1 MIRILRSA
9 VLLALPLVCIRA
21 DTDRG
26 VQLYNEGKYSEAST
40 ELQKAVDANGE
51 DARAHRYLG
60 LALLEQGNLDRSAT
74 VLARANEL
82 EASGDAKIAL
92 ARLHIAKKEYDQA
105 QQLLE
110 GASGE
115 DLEYARGLLRF
126 HQGKYQEA
134 VDDLEAQ
141 LKNKPD
147 TAYAH
152 YYAGMAYNKLGKT
165 DRMLNHFDLFVQ
177 KRPHAPEAKK
187 VRAVLRTG
195 Q

>member
-1 MIRILRSA
+1 MRFFLRTSILVAFSFTC
-9 VLLALPLVCIRA
+9 LQA
-21 DTDRG
+21 DVDRG
-26 VQLYNEGKYSEAST
+26 VQLYDEGKYAEASE

-51 DARAHRYLG
+51 DSRAHRYLG
-60 LALLEQGNLDRSAT
+60 LALIEQGKIDRAAE
-74 VLARANEL
+74 VLNRANEL
-82 EASGDAKIAL
+82 EPSGDSKIAI

-105 QQLLE
+105 EKALE
-110 GASGE
+110 GASGQ
-115 DLEYARGLLRF
+115 DLEYVRGLLRF
-126 HQGKYQEA
+126 HQGRFQDA
-134 VDDLEAQ
+134 VTDFEAQ
-141 LKNKPD
+141 LANKPS

-177 KRPHAPEAKK
+177 KRPDAPEAKK